1 MESRLSTILKD
12 KGNAVYSVSPETHIH
27 KCAEK
32 MSELGVGALLV
43 LQDKKLVGIL
53 SERDIIC
60 KVVSPNLNIEDL
72 IASDIMSTDLVTVP
86 PTMTVTEAM
95 RLVTEKRFRHL
106 PVIEN
111 GQLVGIISIGDLTRC
126 AMLAQKNEISTLT
139 DYIHRS

>member
-27 KCAEK
+27 ECAEK
-32 MSELGVGALLV
+32 MSALSVGALLV
-43 LQDKKLVGIL
+43 IKDTKLIGIL

-60 KVVSPNLNIEDL
+60 KVVSLNLNIENL
-72 IASDIMSTDLVTVP
+72 TASDVMSTELVTVDP
-86 PTMTVTEAM
+86 SMTVTEAM

-111 GQLVGIISIGDLTRC
+111 GQLIGLISIGDLTRC

-139 DYIHRS
+139 EYIHGS